1 MEFSSSS
8 HPYFEQLEKAKKFF
22 DIREIGFFSSFTKNQ
37 HLHMRFKKITLA
49 CCVIAQLATAQ
60 TDKALQYAE
69 TITADDLKKHLTI
82 IAADDME
89 GRDTGSP
96 GQKKAAQYISK
107 HFFDIGLNPIVPTD
121 ASTKSYFQPFTL
133 FKKGWKQAYIK
144 TEKGINSNFFK
155 DFYPNGLFSVA
166 TEQTFPTVFAG
177 YGIESEAYSDY
188 HDLEVK
194 DKIVVFFEGEPM
206 GKDGTFVNTRTL
218 QPSEWNG
225 SKGLVKK
232 VALAK
237 AKGAKHVFVVANS
250 NNEAGFIRQASERKA
265 MLSRYNRLTFEPS
278 KDNSQAQFASLTI
291 TRALA
296 AGILDVRKRKIK
308 RLQRKINKSGVTTAG
323 TIDESQVSFKAERG
337 DEEVQSE
344 NVLAIVEGSEKTD
357 EYVFITAHYDHI
369 GITEKGEIN
378 NGADDD
384 GSGTSA
390 VLEIAEAFAKAKAEG
405 NGPKRNV
412 VFMTVAGEEKGLLGS
427 QYFTDK
433 KPEIPLEKIVCDLN
447 IDMIGRVDRDH
458 KDDDRYTYLI
468 GSDKLSSELHAISE
482 ETNKKYINF
491 KLDYTYN
498 DEKDP
503 NQFYYRSDHYNFA
516 KNRIPVIFYFTGVH
530 EDYHR
535 PTDDVEKIL
544 FPKYEKIT
552 RLVFLTAW
560 NLANRAERIKVDSN
574 KK

>member
-1 MEFSSSS
+1 MKFSKIA
-8 HPYFEQLEKAKKFF
+8 L
-22 DIREIGFFSSFTKNQ
+22 GFCLIS
-37 HLHMRFKKITLA
+37 
-49 CCVIAQLATAQ
+49 QLAFSQ
-60 TDKALQYAE
+60 EDKALQYAE
-69 TITADDLKKHLTI
+69 TITADDLKKHLTV

-96 GQKKAAQYISK
+96 GQKRAAQYISK
-107 HFFDIGLNPIVPTD
+107 HFFDIGLNPVVPTAD
-121 ASTKSYFQPFTL
+121 NTKSYFQPFNL
-133 FKKGWKQAYIK
+133 YKKGWGEAYIK
-144 TEKGINSNFFK
+144 LGENKKNSNFFQ

-166 TEQTFPTVFAG
+166 TEQQLPLVFVG
-177 YGIESEAYSDY
+177 YGIESENYSDY
-188 HDLEVK
+188 HDVDVK
-194 DKIVVFFEGEPM
+194 DKAVIFFDGEPI
-206 GKDGTFVNTRTL
+206 GKDGNFVSSRTL
-218 QPSEWNG
+218 QPSEWSG
-225 SKGLVKK
+225 SKGLTKK

-237 AKGAKHVFVVANS
+237 TKGAKHVFVIAASEGSS
-250 NNEAGFIRQASERKA
+250 NEGFIRQARERKA
-265 MLSRYNRLTFEPS
+265 MLSRYNRLSLEPS
-278 KDNSQAQFASLTI
+278 KDNASAASSFASMTV

-296 AGILDVRKRKIK
+296 AEMLAVKKRKIK
-308 RLQRKINKSGVTTAG
+308 RLQKKINKSGVTTTG
-323 TIDESQVSFKAERG
+323 TIEESQLAFKAERG
-337 DEEVQSE
+337 DETLTSE

-357 EYVFITAHYDHI
+357 EYVFITAHYDHV
-369 GITEKGEIN
+369 GIDEKGQIY

-384 GSGTSA
+384 GSGTCA

-433 KPEIPLEKIVCDLN
+433 KPEIPLSKIVCDLN
-447 IDMIGRVDRDH
+447 IDMIGRIDKDH
-458 KDDDRYTYLI
+458 KDDDKYSYLI

-516 KNRIPVIFYFTGVH
+516 KNKIPVIFYFTGVH

-535 PTDDVEKIL
+535 PTDDIEKIL
-544 FPKYEKIT
+544 FPKYQQIT

-560 NLANRAERIKVDSN
+560 NLANREERIKVDSQ